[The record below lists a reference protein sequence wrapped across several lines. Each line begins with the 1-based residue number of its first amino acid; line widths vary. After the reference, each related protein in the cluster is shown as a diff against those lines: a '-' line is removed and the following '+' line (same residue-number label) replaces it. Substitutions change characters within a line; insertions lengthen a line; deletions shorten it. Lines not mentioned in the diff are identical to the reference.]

1 MNNNYG
7 TVTSA
12 LGRYYGKYE
21 YILTDDQLIRAFN
34 DSRNNLNYAL
44 LKESNRQRFLIA
56 NSQGLKTKFFD
67 SIKKDFANSTA
78 DIEKAIATDIYNYT
92 MALFHGGAYNPSTA
106 NMNIGDV
113 LGRAIGNTIVAT
125 AEAIWKNEDRGY
137 R

>member
-44 LKESNRQRFLIA
+44 LKESARQRFLIA
-56 NSQGLKTKFFD
+56 NS
-67 SIKKDFANSTA
+67 
-78 DIEKAIATDIYNYT
+78 
-92 MALFHGGAYNPSTA
+92 
-106 NMNIGDV
+106 
-113 LGRAIGNTIVAT
+113 
-125 AEAIWKNEDRGY
+125 
-137 R
+137 